1 MLQKLNIIQVES
13 SKLIEYSNWFRNN
26 CKKLN

>member
-13 SKLIEYSNWFRNN
+13 SKLIEYSNWSRNN
-26 CKKLN
+26 SKNLK